1 MARTHGFRA
10 DPRGARTG
18 LYDYADIDDDFISV
32 HHWFKWHKFGF
43 TRLFDNLSLEIRNGR
58 IGRADAIAI
67 IRARGDDT
75 PHDDIARLCGFLDI
89 TEDRLHSIA
98 ETFRNKAVWHR
109 QGGVW
114 TIPDF
119 LIPTGLELIDA
130 LRSKNPPRRFSVGA
144 DGTIEIND
152 CGSLDLEPDEQVTFV
167 TKTGAEYD
175 LARKDWGFYATPSLN
190 GRLAGFGLAGGADP
204 EPRNGAVFS
213 ASGGAWPEDAFYTY
227 LEAENLRIVHW
238 LDSDE
243 ACQALDQAVA
253 GAP

>member
-1 MARTHGFRA
+1 MRF
-10 DPRGARTG
+10 DP
-18 LYDYADIDDDFISV
+18 
-32 HHWFKWHKFGF
+32 
-43 TRLFDNLSLEIRNGR
+43 
-58 IGRADAIAI
+58 
-67 IRARGDDT
+67 
-75 PHDDIARLCGFLDI
+75 
-89 TEDRLHSIA
+89 
-98 ETFRNKAVWHR
+98 
-109 QGGVW
+109 
-114 TIPDF
+114 
-119 LIPTGLELIDA
+119 
-130 LRSKNPPRRFSVGA
+130 KNPPRRFSVGA

-190 GRLAGFGLAGGADP
+190 GRLAGFGLRGVLIQNRGTGRYFLLLV
-204 EPRNGAVFS
+204 ERGR
-213 ASGGAWPEDAFYTY
+213 EDAFYTY